1 MFCGQTG
8 PISRPMD
15 RRLSEIFLVAAM
27 LVIAAATYFIGHT
40 TGLHDAPQ
48 IQIKKAKADQDVQA
62 IMAAVG
68 SGVSQADSD
77 DLDQILDLAQQILD
91 RRRIEDQE
99 ARRTGQ

>member
-1 MFCGQTG
+1 
-8 PISRPMD
+8 MD
-15 RRLSEIFLVAAM
+15 HRLSEIFLVAAM
-27 LVIAAATYFIGHT
+27 LVIAAAIYFIGHT
-40 TGLHDAPQ
+40 TGLHDAPK
-48 IQIKKAKADQDVQA
+48 IQIEQAKADQDVQA

-77 DLDQILDLAQQILD
+77 DLDQILDLARQILD